1 MPYLRDKSPGANQ
14 MVMTIQLRA
23 DDRWWV
29 QLYEQF
35 VDVEIPTK
43 PNLMNGKLLLHS
55 SGPYLTYD
63 KAAEVARQQIVA
75 EGTLEGG

>member
-1 MPYLRDKSPGANQ
+1 MPYNRDKSPGANQ

-43 PNLMNGKLLLHS
+43 PKPPIKSFRFSISMPS
-55 SGPYLTYD
+55 AT
-63 KAAEVARQQIVA
+63 QIKSPLA
-75 EGTLEGG
+75 SIAHWSPSL

>member
-35 VDVEIPTK
+35 VDVEIDTK
-43 PNLMNGKLLLHS
+43 PHLMNGKLLLHS
-55 SGPYLTYD
+55 SGPYPNYD
-63 KAAEVARQQIVA
+63 KAAEVAREQIIA

>member
-23 DDRWWV
+23 DDKWYV

-35 VDVEIPTK
+35 VDVEIDTK
-43 PNLMNGKLLLHS
+43 PHLMNGKLLLHS
-55 SGPYLTYD
+55 SGPYSNYD
-63 KAAEVARQQIVA
+63 KAAKVARETIIA